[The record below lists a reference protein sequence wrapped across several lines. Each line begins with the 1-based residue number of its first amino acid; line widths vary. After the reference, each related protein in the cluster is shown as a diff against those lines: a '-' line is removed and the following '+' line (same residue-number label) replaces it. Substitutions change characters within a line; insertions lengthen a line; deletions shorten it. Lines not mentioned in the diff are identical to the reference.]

1 MKQLRTILTVI
12 SVLLFLSTWIIFL
25 FDSFIAVM
33 LWLAFI
39 AVIVLINCLPDAIIN
54 GVWIR
59 RVR

>member
-39 AVIVLINCLPDAIIN
+39 AVVALINCLPDCIVH